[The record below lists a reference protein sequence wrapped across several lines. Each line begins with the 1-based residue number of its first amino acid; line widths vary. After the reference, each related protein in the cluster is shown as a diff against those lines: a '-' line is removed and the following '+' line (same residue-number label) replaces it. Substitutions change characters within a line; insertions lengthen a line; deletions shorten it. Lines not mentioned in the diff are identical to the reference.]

1 MGSLQDP
8 EELGNVKS
16 ELKKKSATAQTRYI
30 KGVMMLYE
38 MSVVVPSL
46 NGASRIERC
55 LRGLDKQTIGPA
67 LEIIVVDDGSTD
79 DTAEIAS
86 KNGAIVVKH
95 ATNRGVAAARNSG
108 MRTASAPIVAFLD
121 DDCEPDQEWAER
133 LLVEYNDNI
142 LGVGGVI
149 HSCPGAGFMY
159 SYLKRRNRHEP
170 LDLDLAKSERVPY
183 RFYLYLRR
191 QWTSA
196 KVSEKRDVYAF
207 AGANM
212 SFDRHA
218 FLAVGG
224 FDERFRDGAEE
235 QDLCRRIMN
244 AFPGGRLVFVPQAS
258 VVHHFAASLRATL
271 KRNYAYGRGAA
282 QLYHKWSTLRPTFFP
297 GPVVL
302 LITMGL
308 AIRFPELVI
317 ALLAAPQVMYPCGI
331 RSTLRDHKLSRLMD
345 SYVQLAQ
352 ETWEDMGYI
361 NGLWNFRHFPVHEP
375 NHEVLAIKRDSQ
387 ARRP

>member
-1 MGSLQDP
+1 M
-8 EELGNVKS
+8 
-16 ELKKKSATAQTRYI
+16 
-30 KGVMMLYE
+30 YE
-38 MSVVVPSL
+38 MSVVVASL

-55 LRGLDKQTIGPA
+55 LRGLDKQTMGPA
-67 LEIIVVDDGSTD
+67 LEVIVVDDGSTD
-79 DTAEIAS
+79 DTAKVAS
-86 KNGAIVVKH
+86 KNGARVIKH

-108 MRTASAPIVAFLD
+108 MRAASAPIVAFLD

-133 LLVEYNDNI
+133 LLVEHGDNI

-149 HSCPGAGFMY
+149 LPCSGAGFMY

-170 LDLDLAKSERVPY
+170 LDLDLTKSERIPY

-191 QWTSA
+191 QWTPV
-196 KVSEKRDVYAF
+196 KVPEKRDVYAF

-212 SFDRHA
+212 SFARRA

-235 QDLCRRIMN
+235 QDLCRRLMN
-244 AFPGGRLVFVPQAS
+244 AFPGGRLVFVPEAS
-258 VVHHFAASLRATL
+258 VVHHFSASLRTML

-282 QLYHKWSTLRPTFFP
+282 QLYHKWPTLRPTFFP
-297 GPVVL
+297 GPVAFIV
-302 LITMGL
+302 TMGF
-308 AIRFPELVI
+308 AIRFPRLVI
-317 ALLAAPQVMYPCGI
+317 ALLAAPSVMYPCGI
-331 RSTLRDHKLSRLMD
+331 RSTFKDHKPSCLMD

-361 NGLWNFRHFPVHEP
+361 SGLWHFHHFPVHQL
-375 NHEVLAIKRDSQ
+375 NDEVLTTSETRKPGGLNDCA
-387 ARRP
+387 